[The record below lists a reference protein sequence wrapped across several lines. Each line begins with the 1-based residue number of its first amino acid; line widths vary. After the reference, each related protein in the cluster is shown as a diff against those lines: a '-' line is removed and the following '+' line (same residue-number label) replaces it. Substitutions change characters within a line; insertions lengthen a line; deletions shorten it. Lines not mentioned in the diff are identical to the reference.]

1 MASPSA
7 SESRPSA
14 TTWSPGFRRTRS
26 PVTSSLTAA
35 SRDRPSR
42 TTVAVGAT
50 SAASRSSACF
60 ARTSCA
66 IPIVMFAISTPRN
79 SASRQSANAS
89 VKAPN
94 TIRIRLKIVSVFART
109 MLAYER
115 LLAGGATSPR
125 SASRRL
131 ASASLN
137 PDRAGVDAGGVTC
150 PGSTRCGLPDESGD
164 GPISRSY
171 GAVRRPNPRG
181 GQP

>member
-7 SESRPSA
+7 SESCPSA
-14 TTWSPGFRRTRS
+14 TTWSPAFRRTRS

-66 IPIVMFAISTPRN
+66 IPIVVFATRTLRK

-89 VKAPN
+89 VRTPN
-94 TIRIRLKIVSVFART
+94 TTKIRLKIVSVLART
-109 MLAYER
+109 MLA
-115 LLAGGATSPR
+115 
-125 SASRRL
+125 
-131 ASASLN
+131 
-137 PDRAGVDAGGVTC
+137 
-150 PGSTRCGLPDESGD
+150 
-164 GPISRSY
+164 
-171 GAVRRPNPRG
+171 
-181 GQP
+181 